1 MKTTNLTRASRELF
15 RRTPDECFGS
25 LTDLRRHCEEHR
37 DSSQDRWYLPQEV
50 VLTSEM
56 TLCAGKDG
64 AELGLNDWS
73 FSQLCRMAGVAKETI
88 NRLSHKT
95 ASRAL
100 QETFPQSEKPLQ
112 ILTTADMVRS
122 VHGVA
127 YTRLWNADLLDVVAE
142 FGSDFQP
149 PQRGMTGGTGLYCG
163 EQDLFC
169 FLIDPQGWTD
179 IGGEAFAPGLF
190 LWNSEVGR
198 RSVGIQTFWFQRI
211 CCNHIVWDAVNVVD
225 FKRKHTANVRDGL
238 DEIRRIIAQL
248 IERRDARKDGF
259 VRAIENAMHTRLGE
273 DTEEVAKVLAKHG
286 IGRQLT
292 QEAIKTAAEQ
302 GQFTIFAIVDA
313 LTRLTQRV
321 RYAGDRTEL
330 DQKVAALLALAA

>member
-1 MKTTNLTRASRELF
+1 M
-15 RRTPDECFGS
+15 
-25 LTDLRRHCEEHR
+25 
-37 DSSQDRWYLPQEV
+37 
-50 VLTSEM
+50 
-56 TLCAGKDG
+56 
-64 AELGLNDWS
+64 
-73 FSQLCRMAGVAKETI
+73 
-88 NRLSHKT
+88 
-95 ASRAL
+95 
-100 QETFPQSEKPLQ
+100 
-112 ILTTADMVRS
+112 
-122 VHGVA
+122 
-127 YTRLWNADLLDVVAE
+127 
-142 FGSDFQP
+142 
-149 PQRGMTGGTGLYCG
+149 
-163 EQDLFC
+163 
-169 FLIDPQGWTD
+169 
-179 IGGEAFAPGLF
+179 
-190 LWNSEVGR
+190 
-198 RSVGIQTFWFQRI
+198 
-211 CCNHIVWDAVNVVD
+211 VD

-259 VRAIENAMHTRLGE
+259 VRAIKTAMHTRLGE